1 MDSKTLANIL
11 GIISVVI
18 FTVNPVSAI
27 MYIPA
32 IPDKNK
38 TLSAN
43 DGEPDGCNSSR
54 FLCVMGGEAVLDKQ
68 TGLTWLRD
76 ADIAEK
82 KMSWTDA
89 VNFCQNIEIGTHRGW
104 RLPTKREMIT
114 LLDTSQSAPALPVGH
129 PFLHVGT
136 IGSTYWT
143 NTEDRG
149 DKEIVWIV
157 KMNLGIVEQYLKIFG
172 SFIWPVLGSN

>member
-11 GIISVVI
+11 GIISVII

-43 DGEPDGCNSSR
+43 DGELDGCNSSR

-76 ADIAEK
+76 SDIAQK

-89 VNFCQNIEIGTHRGW
+89 VNFCQNLEKGT
-104 RLPTKREMIT
+104 
-114 LLDTSQSAPALPVGH
+114 LDGRTAGLAKMSKDLK
-129 PFLHVGT
+129 
-136 IGSTYWT
+136 I
-143 NTEDRG
+143 NG
-149 DKEIVWIV
+149 DKALAQDVAR
-157 KMNLGIVEQYLKIFG
+157 KMAESPSTV
-172 SFIWPVLGSN
+172 VLGESGVNQIAGIGAAFLGKSKADADANKSTETDDKGDK